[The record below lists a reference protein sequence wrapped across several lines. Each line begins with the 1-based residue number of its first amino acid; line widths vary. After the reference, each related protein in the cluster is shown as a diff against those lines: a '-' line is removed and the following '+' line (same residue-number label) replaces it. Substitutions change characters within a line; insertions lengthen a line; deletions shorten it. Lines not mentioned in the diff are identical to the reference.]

1 MLGVG
6 VFVVWVG
13 YSLAFYGIDQIR
25 GGNNGLLSLMIPGKY
40 TNQRTDA
47 GSSQSAVAEADSA
60 AAVKLQKLQKAQAAA
75 ATASRPGGPKGN
87 VGSGSV
93 SVPGGITALIGT
105 QGQVTCINKKGKIVP
120 CPAGITP

>member
-60 AAVKLQKLQKAQAAA
+60 AAVKLQKVTAAQTAAGKAA
-75 ATASRPGGPKGN
+75 RPGGPKGN
-87 VGSGSV
+87 TGSGSV
-93 SVPGGITALIGT
+93 AVPGGITALISTTGT
-105 QGQVTCINKKGKIVP
+105 VTCINKKGKIVP